1 MTDMQPSTL
10 QIVFNW
16 IIAVIGGLL
25 SVIVGISAWIFKRFA
40 DRVDSA
46 EIKIARMASREE
58 LAEQMRILHEERLR
72 MHGENRDQAFETRAE
87 LRDMRKEQGREL
99 RTLNQRVDELLKR

>member
-1 MTDMQPSTL
+1 
-10 QIVFNW
+10 
-16 IIAVIGGLL
+16 
-25 SVIVGISAWIFKRFA
+25 
-40 DRVDSA
+40 
-46 EIKIARMASREE
+46 
-58 LAEQMRILHEERLR
+58 